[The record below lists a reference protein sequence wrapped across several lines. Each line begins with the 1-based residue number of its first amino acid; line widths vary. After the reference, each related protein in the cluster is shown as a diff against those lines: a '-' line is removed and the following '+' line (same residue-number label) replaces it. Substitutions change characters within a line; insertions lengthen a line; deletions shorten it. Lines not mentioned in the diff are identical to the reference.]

1 MRIWW
6 FSNLQVYVMIVYTK
20 KNHFLRS
27 NLHALKKLRLLRV
40 TSSHDAFFP
49 SKKKK
54 TKIRQGSHLELTIA
68 DINSS
73 TITSIF
79 TYSEAERATGQVNE
93 LHSSP
98 CWREDGS
105 TSFCRKLQDTK
116 KQKKTKLLVELW
128 KHMTPLEDYDI
139 QLWDGHSWPIHPVEL
154 NLRQV
159 KDSNIL

>member
-1 MRIWW
+1 MH
-6 FSNLQVYVMIVYTK
+6 FS
-20 KNHFLRS
+20 LR
-27 NLHALKKLRLLRV
+27 
-40 TSSHDAFFP
+40 
-49 SKKKK
+49 KKKK

-116 KQKKTKLLVELW
+116 KQKKNKALGWTLEAYDSIGRIWHPTLGWPQLTHSSCWTQSPASQGQQYIVDIIMCHLETVKTYLVLNIYSSSILLVVGCL
-128 KHMTPLEDYDI
+128 
-139 QLWDGHSWPIHPVEL
+139 
-154 NLRQV
+154 
-159 KDSNIL
+159 